1 MDGRRFHR
9 TLIWN
14 IIHIVRQSSSTLIAA
29 TYLQKPGSRSIADS
43 CHEEKMRWQGRRV
56 TWFYCMFLPDS
67 YGYDMGLRF
76 VEIIEKR
83 EHAFKTQKFKT
94 GIIDGSYP
102 KTPK

>member
-1 MDGRRFHR
+1 
-9 TLIWN
+9 
-14 IIHIVRQSSSTLIAA
+14 
-29 TYLQKPGSRSIADS
+29 
-43 CHEEKMRWQGRRV
+43 
-56 TWFYCMFLPDS
+56 MFLPDS